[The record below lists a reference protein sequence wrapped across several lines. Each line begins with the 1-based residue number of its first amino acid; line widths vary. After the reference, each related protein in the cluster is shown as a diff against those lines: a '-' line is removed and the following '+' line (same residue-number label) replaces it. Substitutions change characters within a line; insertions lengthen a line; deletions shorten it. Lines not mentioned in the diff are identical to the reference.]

1 MQYSGNLQAEYLSR
15 KFVLTLIGLIGT
27 LYVIIFVDNGVHYE
41 WGAVLIGVI
50 GQYAYFNYKESQ
62 SVMTNGNLKTIQDLT
77 NNKSKQPI
85 EKDNSD

>member
-27 LYVIIFVDNGVHYE
+27 LFVIIFVDKGVHSE

>member
-27 LYVIIFVDNGVHYE
+27 LYVIIFVDKGVHYE

-62 SVMTNGNLKTIQDLT
+62 SVMTNDNLKTIQDLT